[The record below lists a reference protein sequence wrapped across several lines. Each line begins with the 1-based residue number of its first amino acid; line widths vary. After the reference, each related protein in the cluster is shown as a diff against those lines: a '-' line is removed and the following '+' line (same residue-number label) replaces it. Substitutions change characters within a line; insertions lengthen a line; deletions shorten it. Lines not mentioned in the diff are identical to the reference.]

1 MNSTGVLFYLHNKT
15 RREGYSLMSEKFMK
29 VDEVAEEL
37 DCSKT
42 HAYVI
47 MRKLNTELSK
57 QGYIITKGRL
67 SRRYFQSE
75 FYG

>member
-1 MNSTGVLFYLHNKT
+1 
-15 RREGYSLMSEKFMK
+15 MSEKFMK

-37 DCSKT
+37 DCSKA

-47 MRKLNTELSK
+47 MRKLNAELSK

-67 SRRYFQSE
+67 SRRYFQSK